1 VTSLPGPASHVVVG
15 AGSWSVG
22 GSRFKVIRW
31 WSPARPWLP
40 GLASLV
46 DDRAAAEMTTHWRAH
61 LGQGGGLTPYA
72 DDVVCGALVALVAAR
87 HHRASALTAAVTE
100 ANLETA
106 TTATSA
112 ALLRTAAQGYCI
124 DPVAAYLATRKRRAE
139 FGGLELAHQMERCR
153 ADLEQ
158 VGHSSGRGL
167 IEGIDLLLGAPPGTD
182 GRVAA

>member
-1 VTSLPGPASHVVVG
+1 LEQLVDGPLQVLEVVHRSSGAWQLADASGRIAACLVTRDAIRLPNSAVVTSLPGPASHVVVG

-87 HHRASALTAAVTE
+87 HHRAAALAAAVAE
-100 ANLETA
+100 ANL
-106 TTATSA
+106 
-112 ALLRTAAQGYCI
+112 RPQ
-124 DPVAAYLATRKRRAE
+124 RQRRRR
-139 FGGLELAHQMERCR
+139 RC
-153 ADLEQ
+153 
-158 VGHSSGRGL
+158 
-167 IEGIDLLLGAPPGTD
+167 
-182 GRVAA
+182 